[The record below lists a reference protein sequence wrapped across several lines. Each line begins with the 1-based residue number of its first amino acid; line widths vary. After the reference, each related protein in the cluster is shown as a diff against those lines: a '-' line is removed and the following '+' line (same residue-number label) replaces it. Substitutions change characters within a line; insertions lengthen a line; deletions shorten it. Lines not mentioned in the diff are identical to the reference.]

1 MKEKYR
7 ERFEERQVSR
17 SHVLLEF
24 AQWYLVRAKKAMRI
38 NYDICIHVDSYAI
51 ADINDYH
58 DYVDHDDDSVYYGV
72 SVKNASGVH
81 IYLNIDR
88 VRTIQFLESV
98 IVHELLHIKYPK
110 KSESEI
116 RKLTGKYIT
125 KQTGQDV
132 VRQWKSV

>member
-1 MKEKYR
+1 MTEKYK
-7 ERFEERQVSR
+7 ERFEERQVAR

-51 ADINDYH
+51 ADINNYPGYIDEH
-58 DYVDHDDDSVYYGV
+58 DSIYYGV

-88 VRTIQFLESV
+88 IRTIQFLESV